1 MMKGNAVSKRQ
12 TNEHIV
18 TVKPSCQQQDLVDT
32 ESAQQDRGFIKAM
45 NEFTARAGLLSEDP
59 FFEGI

>member
-1 MMKGNAVSKRQ
+1 MKDNAAKKILV
-12 TNEHIV
+12 NEHVV
-18 TVKPSCQQQDLVDT
+18 TVKPSCQQQDVVDT
-32 ESAQQDRGFIKAM
+32 ESGQQERGFIKAM